1 MALFDT
7 CFIMRIIS
15 ISLKHSYF
23 INMCII
29 FHCNLK
35 KKKKTCVQVQQVIL
49 DCHRVLACIR
59 LEAFVVATTA
69 SWEGLVRAIIEVLH
83 IHRKS

>member
-1 MALFDT
+1 MYTAKAEN
-7 CFIMRIIS
+7 S
-15 ISLKHSYF
+15 NISL
-23 INMCII
+23 
-29 FHCNLK
+29 FHEYDV
-35 KKKKTCVQVQQVIL
+35 TCVQVQQVIL

-69 SWEGLVRAIIEVLH
+69 SWESLVRAIIEVSH